1 MWSEAGA
8 GPGAHLE
15 WKEGQWAVT
24 EKTRRRGWG
33 RYKAGGAGGRDLTVP
48 DLAGQSKVF
57 NFRF

>member
-1 MWSEAGA
+1 MGA

-33 RYKAGGAGGRDLTVP
+33 RSKAGGAGGRDLTVP

-57 NFRF
+57 NFQF